1 MNVVDTIMKERK
13 LAELSIETNNLI
25 ISIVRAVE
33 EYNTKRGIPEIR
45 LMHEYFENSHEAI
58 NKIGFNN
65 DFGIIKFR
73 IKLNKVGKLKWFWN
87 PNLELLHE
95 YYWAWNDKSYANN
108 DATVE
113 MYEELVLKL
122 KDSLSCVVKDIGE
135 LS

>member
-13 LAELSIETNNLI
+13 LAKLSIKVNELI
-25 ISIVRAVE
+25 ISIIRAIE
-33 EYNTKRGIPEIR
+33 EYNNKIGIPEVR
-45 LMHEYFENSHEAI
+45 LTHDYFKHSHEAI
-58 NKIGFNN
+58 CKIGFNN

-73 IKLNKVGKLKWFWN
+73 IKLNKVGKFKWFWN
-87 PNLELLHE
+87 PNLEFVHE
-95 YYWAWNDKSYANN
+95 YYWDWNDKSFANN